1 MSVSTTVSLVAVFL
15 ALVALMAVIAGT
27 LVRPMFRLSRSK
39 RYQAHTAIAR
49 QLSAERLHSPG
60 QRRTTSSEASTEAH
74 DSAHR
79 ARLDAHP
86 HRRSERRGQVGP
98 TGGLPTRVRDAS
110 PTRRAAHLHGISTR
124 ATYPQWVSGD
134 RTRGVAMDV
143 LKYTVPGMHCGHC
156 KTAVT
161 EEVSSVPGVESV
173 VVDLDS
179 KRVEVTGTAL
189 DDAAIRAAIDEAGY
203 EAA

>member
-1 MSVSTTVSLVAVFL
+1 M
-15 ALVALMAVIAGT
+15 
-27 LVRPMFRLSRSK
+27 
-39 RYQAHTAIAR
+39 
-49 QLSAERLHSPG
+49 
-60 QRRTTSSEASTEAH
+60 
-74 DSAHR
+74 
-79 ARLDAHP
+79 
-86 HRRSERRGQVGP
+86 
-98 TGGLPTRVRDAS
+98 
-110 PTRRAAHLHGISTR
+110 
-124 ATYPQWVSGD
+124 
-134 RTRGVAMDV
+134 MDV
-143 LKYTVPGMHCGHC
+143 LQYTVAAMHCGHC